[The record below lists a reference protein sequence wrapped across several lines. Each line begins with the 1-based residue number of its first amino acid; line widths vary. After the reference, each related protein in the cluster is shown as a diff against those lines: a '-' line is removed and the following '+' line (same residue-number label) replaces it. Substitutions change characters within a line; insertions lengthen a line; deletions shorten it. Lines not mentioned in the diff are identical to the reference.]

1 MGSGVSGLYSGT
13 YGAIS
18 ANEAGGNAG
27 RDKGLISPSSERKSQ
42 PYAESYGVIKEMVE
56 YDKERGVYTDSGY
69 GVNPT
74 AVKVSSSVHN
84 GVLVNKDDTPMN
96 GHYTYVVTTGG
107 ELIIGKRNGNGRD
120 GLATPH
126 PTLIGGKNP
135 KVKVAGIVVVSEG
148 EIVKYDNESGH
159 YKPNILSMPAAD
171 EVFSKLPN
179 SAFHSNFKKNMGRS

>member
-1 MGSGVSGLYSGT
+1 MT
-13 YGAIS
+13 
-18 ANEAGGNAG
+18 
-27 RDKGLISPSSERKSQ
+27 
-42 PYAESYGVIKEMVE
+42 KEMVE

-96 GHYTYVVTTGG
+96 RHYTYVVTTGG
-107 ELIIGKRNGNGRD
+107 ELIIGKRNGIGRD

-148 EIVKYDNESGH
+148 KIVKYDNESGH